1 MEHTKKLLYQY
12 EAMMKL
18 KNEEKLSRHQAWES
32 ELEVVPWECGQV
44 GGGEGGG
51 CLNHALPHFLIQV
64 LEILKLR
71 EEEEEVHALTI
82 SIYDT
87 KRNEKSKEYREAMVS
102 LTPWPRPWLF
112 LDPPPQVSRVVRM
125 IRDSTRKPF
134 IGDDAPDVSVV
145 IHPQGHPCGHPC

>member
-12 EAMMKL
+12 ETMIHL

-32 ELEVVPWECGQV
+32 ELEVRSSQRV
-44 GGGEGGG
+44 GVAGREGLRRAYPPL
-51 CLNHALPHFLIQV
+51 CAIKV

-71 EEEEEVHALTI
+71 EEEEEAHTLTV

-102 LTPWPRPWLF
+102 LPALPGSPSLEPS
-112 LDPPPQVSRVVRM
+112 L
-125 IRDSTRKPF
+125 
-134 IGDDAPDVSVV
+134 
-145 IHPQGHPCGHPC
+145 QGRERTGALCKG